1 MNKSVLV
8 ENVAKNTG
16 MSKEATGKIVNN
28 ILSEMSNII
37 VEHGSLTIVG
47 FGTFNVVER
56 KEKKG
61 RNPRTGEEMT
71 IEATSSVKFKPGK
84 DLKNSIVNKA

>member
-1 MNKSVLV
+1 
-8 ENVAKNTG
+8 
-16 MSKEATGKIVNN
+16 
-28 ILSEMSNII
+28 
-37 VEHGSLTIVG
+37 
-47 FGTFNVVER
+47 VER

-61 RNPRTGEEMT
+61 RNQRTGEEMT